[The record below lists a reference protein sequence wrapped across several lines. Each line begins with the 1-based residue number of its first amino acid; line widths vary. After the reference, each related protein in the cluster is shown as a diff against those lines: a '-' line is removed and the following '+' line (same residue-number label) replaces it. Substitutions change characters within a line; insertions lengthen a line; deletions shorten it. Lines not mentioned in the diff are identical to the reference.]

1 MNLSGTER
9 IKIAIPTKGRLREPT
24 IELLQK
30 AGYGF
35 RAVNRNLYATCTNA
49 DIIFIFVRSEDI
61 PVLVNSG
68 VVDMGITGSD
78 LVLERNADV
87 TEIMPLGYGRCR
99 LCVAVHDSF
108 PEGDIGVFNG
118 KTIATSFPCLTER
131 FFSEKGINVRCL
143 EMKGSVEIMIG
154 LSLADAI
161 VDIVETGDSLRDNN
175 LRVFHEIGRYE
186 TVLIAN
192 KKIAARPEV
201 GQIRRRI
208 EGIIVA
214 NQYSML
220 EYNIREHLL
229 KEAEK
234 ITPGFEAPTVARLDE
249 EGWMAIKVMVKKSE
263 VVTVMDKL
271 EALGATAIIETE
283 VKNCRL

>member
-1 MNLSGTER
+1 MNLAETDR

-30 AGYGF
+30 AGYSF
-35 RAVNRNLYATCTNA
+35 RTVNRNLYATCTNA
-49 DIIFIFVRSEDI
+49 DIVFIFVRSEDI
-61 PVLVNSG
+61 PVLVDSG

-78 LVLERNADV
+78 LVRERNADV
-87 TEIMPLGYGRCR
+87 AEIMKLGYGRCR
-99 LCVAVHDSF
+99 LCIAVHDSF
-108 PEGDIGVFNG
+108 PDADIPVFEG
-118 KTIATSFPCLTER
+118 KTIATSFPTLTEN
-131 FFSEKGINVRCL
+131 FFREKGIKVRCL

-154 LSLADAI
+154 LSLAHGI

-192 KKIAARPEV
+192 KKIADKSIIH
-201 GQIRRRI
+201 QIRRRI

-214 NQYSML
+214 SQYSML
-220 EYNIREHLL
+220 EYNIRETIL
-229 KEAEK
+229 KDAEK

-249 EGWMAIKVMVKKSE
+249 EGWMAVKVMVRKNE
-263 VVTVMDKL
+263 VVNVMDSL
-271 EALGATAIIETE
+271 EKLGATAIIETE